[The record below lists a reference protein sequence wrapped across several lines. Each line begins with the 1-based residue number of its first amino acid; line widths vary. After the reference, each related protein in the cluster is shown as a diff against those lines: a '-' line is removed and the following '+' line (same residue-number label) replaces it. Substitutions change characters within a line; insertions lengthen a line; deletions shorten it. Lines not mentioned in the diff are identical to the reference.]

1 MQFMK
6 KILCALILCT
16 LITPAYVSAENN
28 DKYTVSLFD
37 SDNQAV
43 QPTDEEA
50 EFLHYLVSQ
59 FLEYKEEIEV
69 PEKYSIKS
77 DRFGELYSH
86 CMGHLMQNEYPELF
100 YPDISVGTY
109 MNEDKTISALTAEY
123 PMSAEEIYRSRA
135 VIYQELE
142 KIKGLLDDDMTDVE
156 KVLTVHDYIAASYEY
171 DTSVFDDPANAVRTL
186 DQMVIQK
193 MGVCQGYTNLFK
205 FVMDNIGIECE
216 TVPSNAC
223 NHIWN
228 KVKISSTDSWK
239 KQWFNV
245 DVTADDPV
253 MDLASSISHKFFLVS
268 DDKIKADDLHSSWN
282 EYKWDNRTP
291 ATVADSDDFS
301 HSVIHNIDGQLVYKD
316 EEWYGFILAQND
328 KGEKINDLC
337 RIDMEENQAFI
348 LYRHDSKWFL
358 HGQKKNYF
366 SSVSTMVMFDGNIYF
381 NTPDKIYRFD
391 PDTCKA
397 TEVYNFETSNPD
409 KKDVSKTYIYGLR
422 VRGNTL
428 YAEYT
433 TKPYAVEGV
442 IDEPQMDAL
451 IPIKETTPEF
461 PFWSQI
467 KPVSDNEFIVYTTAQ
482 GGTPLAAQYDES
494 GTFLGF
500 ARETGSPFKCQYV
513 CDDSCKTVRAF
524 VWTDKNCPLT
534 DTAELV
540 R

>member
-37 SDNQAV
+37 SDSQAV

-135 VIYQELE
+135 FIYQELE

-193 MGVCQGYTNLFK
+193 RGVCEGYSDLFK

-216 TVPSNAC
+216 AIPSDEC
-223 NHIWN
+223 EHMWN
-228 KVKISSTDSWK
+228 KVKISVNGGEK
-239 KQWFNV
+239 KWYNV
-245 DVTADDPV
+245 DVTFDDPL
-253 MDLASSISHKFFLVS
+253 MDMASGVSHKFFLIS
-268 DDKIKADDLHSSWN
+268 DDEISTDENHSVWN
-282 EYKWDNRTP
+282 EYKWDNCTSVEK
-291 ATVADSDDFS
+291 AVSEDFS
-301 HSVIHNIDGQLVYKD
+301 QSVIHGINGQLVYKD
-316 EEWYGFILAQND
+316 GEWYGFVLTEEDD
-328 KGEKINDLC
+328 KPVNNLCTVDLKNNAVTPVYSHNS
-337 RIDMEENQAFI
+337 IW
-348 LYRHDSKWFL
+348 YL
-358 HGQKKNYF
+358 HGQHRSYLSQV
-366 SSVSTMVMFDGNIYF
+366 SSMALFDGDIFF
-381 NTPDKIYRFD
+381 NTPDKLYRFD
-391 PDTCKA
+391 TDTRTA
-397 TEVYNFETSNPD
+397 EEIYDFETKNPD
-409 KKDVSKTYIYGLR
+409 KKDVSKTYMYGLR
-422 VRGNTL
+422 IRDNTL

-442 IDEPQMDAL
+442 IDEPQMDDL

-467 KPVSDNEFIVYTTAQ
+467 RSVSDNEFTVYTTAQ